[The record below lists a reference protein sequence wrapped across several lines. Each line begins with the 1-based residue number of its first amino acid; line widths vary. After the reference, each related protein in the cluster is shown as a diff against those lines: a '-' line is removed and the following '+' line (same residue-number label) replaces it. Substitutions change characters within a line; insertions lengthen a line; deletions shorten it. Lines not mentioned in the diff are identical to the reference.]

1 MRLTQRSIADS
12 GFGNSAGFP
21 HAYSDPELRIGR
33 YDYEGR
39 RNSSRRHHYN
49 GNSQRSRQIPPYQYD
64 QQYYDEGPRQT
75 ETLNRGSRFG
85 RSMRNRESIRG
96 RHTVERERYIGHPK
110 QRPDS
115 FEDLNAPPSKRSHS
129 MRSVRASSA
138 RRDVGPPPQAL
149 HHDGRDARELREAP
163 PRESREMREINR
175 MNPRTMQR
183 GRSMPH
189 APPAARAKSVDP
201 RTHYDDAVD
210 EEVVRK
216 TPIIPNRYAI
226 DELDQ
231 YRNHHREPRGKHM
244 PRSQSMPRSALQKN
258 SYNNDQRSN
267 GVSSYHSHHNQPRHA
282 SPQPPHRQHS
292 GHHSHFGDR
301 LELPEFAHSP
311 MNHTKRGRSPAPI
324 DDYDDEIDDYC
335 LDDRD
340 IYYEDYDSRE
350 IAYQPKHRNRRHRR
364 ERPGKMS
371 LYIILI

>member
-1 MRLTQRSIADS
+1 MRLTQRSMADS
-12 GFGNSAGFP
+12 GFGNSDGLQ
-21 HAYSDPELRIGR
+21 HAYSDPELRSGR
-33 YDYEGR
+33 HDYEGG
-39 RNSSRRHHYN
+39 RNSGRRHHYN
-49 GNSQRSRQIPPYQYD
+49 SHSQRSRQIPPYQYG

-75 ETLNRGSRFG
+75 QTLNRGSRFG
-85 RSMRNRESIRG
+85 RSMRNRESMRG

-110 QRPDS
+110 QRSDS
-115 FEDLNAPPSKRSHS
+115 FEDFNAPQSKRSYS

-138 RRDVGPPPQAL
+138 RRDVGPLPEAL
-149 HHDGRDARELREAP
+149 RHDARDAHALRVAP

-183 GRSMPH
+183 GRSVPH

-201 RTHYDDAVD
+201 RMHYDAAVD

-226 DELDQ
+226 DELDH
-231 YRNHHREPRGKHM
+231 YREPRGKHM
-244 PRSQSMPRSALQKN
+244 SRSQSMPRSALQKN
-258 SYNNDQRSN
+258 SFNKDQRSN

-292 GHHSHFGDR
+292 GHHSHYGDR
-301 LELPEFAHSP
+301 LELPEFTHS

-324 DDYDDEIDDYC
+324 DDYDDEFDDYY

-340 IYYEDYDSRE
+340 VYYDDYDNRE
-350 IAYQPKHRNRRHRR
+350 LAYQPRHRDRRYRR
-364 ERPGKMS
+364 ERPGKIS
-371 LYIILI
+371 